1 MMRGLRKTTL
11 GRRALHS
18 HGSTRRN
25 NRFGTCR
32 VRAEKLESTTSIDRR
47 VEELRQ
53 LTSGTGNGTQC
64 TPERRATVEALV
76 QELERSNSNLQPASL
91 PLRNTSW
98 TLLYSNTSG
107 NSSGKL
113 GPFVGRVTQEFDE
126 QDGFANT
133 VDLGVLKVTLNATYE
148 TKNDQIIVVR
158 FRNTELCVFG
168 FKLFSKAFERTAVGS
183 WKVTYASSDL
193 RILYS
198 NQDNLFV
205 LARS

>member
-1 MMRGLRKTTL
+1 MRGHRKTTF

-25 NRFGTCR
+25 SRFGTGR
-32 VRAEKLESTTSIDRR
+32 VRAEKLESATSIDRR
-47 VEELRQ
+47 IEELRQ

-76 QELERSNSNLQPASL
+76 QELERSNSNLQPARL

-126 QDGFANT
+126 HDGFANT
-133 VDLGVLKVTLNATYE
+133 VDLGVLKVTLNARYE